1 MQTYIER
8 IGTSSL
14 DDRVVRVG
22 LADAKKENDDSN
34 VKPPRQ
40 PNRVT
45 IDEMFD

>member
-1 MQTYIER
+1 VQTYIER

-14 DDRVVRVG
+14 DDRVRVG
-22 LADAKKENDDSN
+22 VADAKKENDDSN

-40 PNRVT
+40 PPRVT